1 MGVFAGA
8 AAVLFVLGV
17 LALLLEVQSPSWALW
32 SGIKVHGITQ
42 NGLTY
47 YTYRGESHAIDNRKA
62 SASDSTR
69 RPTTVWL
76 SRSDP
81 TDESKAY
88 IESPTTRWLDFTF
101 VVGWFVV
108 GLGLLV
114 GGFVRRELR
123 SRRRVERMGQSGSG
137 LSDEVVRRILAERRG
152 RAAHV
157 DVREV
162 VDCA

>member
-1 MGVFAGA
+1 MGAFAGA

-17 LALLLEVQSPSWALW
+17 LAFLLEIQSPSWALW

-69 RPTTVWL
+69 RPTAVWL
-76 SRSDP
+76 SRSNP
-81 TDESKAY
+81 TDETKAY
-88 IESPTTRWLDFTF
+88 VESATTRWLDFTF
-101 VVGWFVV
+101 VVGWFVAGV
-108 GLGLLV
+108 GLLI
-114 GGFVRRELR
+114 GGFVRRQRR
-123 SRRRVERMGQSGSG
+123 SRRQIERMGQSGSG
-137 LSDEVVRRILAERRG
+137 LSDDVVRRILAERR
-152 RAAHV
+152 RRTTHV

-162 VDCA
+162 MD